1 VVVDNSVA
9 RKEFKKKYHKDSLLG
24 RSVSSGTGSEI
35 GDRLAN
41 SGSLIKKEP
50 GDKNIVRG
58 RKIPGK
64 HLIEQ
69 VAMEKRAADYKH
81 YLLDAVTVRKQE
93 ILNKEDVPMVQ
104 LLQIVSR
111 NLPQQVESKNEHV
124 FTFAD
129 MVKKASQE
137 RERIVI
143 DTEGV
148 AD

>member
-1 VVVDNSVA
+1 MVDNSVA
-9 RKEFKKKYHKDSLLG
+9 RKEFKKKYHKDTVVG
-24 RSVSSGTGSEI
+24 RGVRSGTGSEI

-41 SGSLIKKEP
+41 SGSLIKHEP
-50 GDKNIVRG
+50 GDRNIVRG
-58 RKIPGK
+58 KKIPGK

-69 VAMEKRAADYKH
+69 VAMDKRAADYKH

-93 ILNKEDVPMVQ
+93 ILNKKDVPMVQ

-129 MVKKASQE
+129 MVKKATQE
-137 RERIVI
+137 RERVI
-143 DTEGV
+143 DVEGGL